1 MKNLNQA
8 YTLIILGLFMIGAL
22 VSAQSQTTEFE
33 VDGIK
38 VIYKKVPKEI
48 LSVRFLING
57 GTANYEFDKQG
68 IENFAFNLAVSG
80 GTSSMEKIA
89 YTTELEKIGTNI
101 NASSTFDY
109 GQFNML
115 CINKYWDKSW
125 SLFVDAIMNPAFDEE
140 QFGLLKEQLIAAAKQ
155 QLADPDASLR
165 NEMMTHVFKDK
176 NYGKNPGGTVESLE
190 NISLDEIKTY
200 YKDLLGKKRSFL
212 VVVGDVDENDLK
224 KKISE
229 SFGKLPE
236 GTLPIGEERAMINDA
251 GNLIVDRDIATNYI
265 MGIMSAPKLD
275 SEDGVPMM
283 IAMSI
288 LYDRYFIEL
297 RTKRGLSYAPAAFYS
312 TNLVTNPYNGIY
324 ITTIDPKQSIEVMVT
339 EIDKLKKDGFTQKE
353 LDDKMQGFLTRY
365 LMGQETL
372 ASQSN
377 SLGVNEI
384 KGGWEMA
391 ENFTKNVNEVTLEDI
406 NRVIDKYTGQINW
419 TYLGKEDMVKEDDFL
434 QPGILTSD
442 LKVDE

>member
-1 MKNLNQA
+1 MKKLNQT
-8 YTLIILGLFMIGAL
+8 YIFIILGLFVIGAFNQ
-22 VSAQSQTTEFE
+22 AKSQTIEFE
-33 VDGIK
+33 VDGLK

-48 LSVRFLING
+48 LSARFYING
-57 GTANYEFDKQG
+57 GTANYDLDKQG

-80 GTSSMEKIA
+80 GTFSLDKIA

-109 GQFNML
+109 GQFNLL
-115 CINKYWDKSW
+115 CIDKYWDKSW
-125 SLFVDAIMNPAFDEE
+125 GLFADAIMNPAFDAD
-140 QFGLLKEQLIAAAKQ
+140 QYAILKEQLIAAAKQ

-165 NEMMTHVFKDK
+165 NEMMTHVFNGK
-176 NYGKNPGGTVESLE
+176 NYGKDPAGTAESLE
-190 NISLDEIKTY
+190 NISLDEIKKY
-200 YKDLLGKKRSFL
+200 YKNLLGKKRSFL
-212 VVVGDVDENDLK
+212 VVVGNVDEKDLK

-229 SFGKLPE
+229 SFGKLPD
-236 GTLPIGEERAMINDA
+236 GSLPKSEERAMINDA

-265 MGIMSAPKLD
+265 MGIMSAPTLD

-283 IAMSI
+283 LAMSI

-312 TNLVTNPYNGIY
+312 SALVTNPYNAIY
-324 ITTIDPKQSIEVMVT
+324 ITTIEPKQSIEVMVA

-353 LDDKMQGFLTRY
+353 LDDKMQGYLTRF
-365 LMGQETL
+365 LMAQETL

-377 SLGVNEI
+377 GLGVNEI

-391 ENFTKNVNEVTLEDI
+391 ENFTKDVNAVSLEDI
-406 NRVIDKYTGQINW
+406 NRVIDKYSSQINW
-419 TYLGKEDMVKEDDFL
+419 TYLGKEDMVKDEDFL
-434 QPGILTSD
+434 QPGILTEE
-442 LKVDE
+442 LKVD

>member
-1 MKNLNQA
+1 MKKLNQT
-8 YTLIILGLFMIGAL
+8 YIFIILGLFVIGAFNQ
-22 VSAQSQTTEFE
+22 AKSQTIEFE
-33 VDGIK
+33 VDGLK

-48 LSVRFLING
+48 LSARFYING
-57 GTANYEFDKQG
+57 GTANYDLDKQG

-80 GTSSMEKIA
+80 GTFSLDKIA

-109 GQFNML
+109 GQFNLL
-115 CINKYWDKSW
+115 CIDKYWDKSW
-125 SLFVDAIMNPAFDEE
+125 GLFADAIMNPAFDAD
-140 QFGLLKEQLIAAAKQ
+140 QYAILKEQLIAAAKQ

-165 NEMMTHVFKDK
+165 NEMMTHVFNGK
-176 NYGKNPGGTVESLE
+176 NYGKDPAGTAESLE
-190 NISLDEIKTY
+190 NISLDEIKKY
-200 YKDLLGKKRSFL
+200 YKNLLGKKISFL
-212 VVVGDVDENDLK
+212 VVVGNVDEKDLK

-229 SFGKLPE
+229 SFGKLPD
-236 GTLPIGEERAMINDA
+236 GSLPKSEERAMINDA

-265 MGIMSAPKLD
+265 MGIMSAPTLD

-283 IAMSI
+283 LAMSI

-312 TNLVTNPYNGIY
+312 SALVTNPYNAIY
-324 ITTIDPKQSIEVMVT
+324 ITTIEPKQSIEVMVA

-353 LDDKMQGFLTRY
+353 LDDKMQGYLTRF
-365 LMGQETL
+365 LMAQETL

-377 SLGVNEI
+377 GLGVNEI

-391 ENFTKNVNEVTLEDI
+391 ENFTKDVNAVSLEDI
-406 NRVIDKYTGQINW
+406 NRVIDKYSSQINW
-419 TYLGKEDMVKEDDFL
+419 TYLGKEDMVKDEDFL
-434 QPGILTSD
+434 QPGILTEE
-442 LKVDE
+442 LKVD